1 MKKKGVLIAIII
13 AVIVIVIAIGCIAVY
28 IAKGFSQELAIKNQ
42 IQEIDQMTSD
52 IQTINLEDFNK
63 KTDTIVTTGN
73 YAIVEQAVKQYIKDS
88 INYTLEINSLL
99 QDDTMANLVTAENY
113 QTDGP
118 DFTETTRYITE
129 SKTKLEEAKNEF
141 SNMFTEEKIMSYI
154 NGKTDNQKFIDLY
167 KEVAIGNQSELIPQE
182 ELDTVNSSLD
192 AIINIL
198 NIEQEM
204 IDLLKNNSGKW
215 QVQNDMVM
223 FDSNDLLI
231 KYNALVGRLN
241 LAASASAL

>member
-88 INYTLEINSLL
+88 INYTLEINSIL

-118 DFTETTRYITE
+118 NFTETTRYITE

-141 SNMFTEEKIMSYI
+141 SNMFTEEKIMAYI

-241 LAASASAL
+241 LAASAL

>member
-52 IQTINLEDFNK
+52 IQTINIEDFNK

-167 KEVAIGNQSELIPQE
+167 KEVAIGNQTELIPQE

-198 NIEQEM
+198 DIEQEM

-215 QVQNDMVM
+215 QIQNDMVM

-231 KYNALVGRLN
+231 KYNTLVGRLN
-241 LAASASAL
+241 LAASTL

>member
-88 INYTLEINSLL
+88 INYTLEINSIL

-118 DFTETTRYITE
+118 NFTETTRYITE
-129 SKTKLEEAKNEF
+129 SKIKLEEAKNEF

-241 LAASASAL
+241 LAASAL

>member
-241 LAASASAL
+241 LAASAL

>member
-88 INYTLEINSLL
+88 INYTLEINSIL

-118 DFTETTRYITE
+118 NFTETTRYITE

-231 KYNALVGRLN
+231 KYNALVGRLD
-241 LAASASAL
+241 LAASAL

>member
-154 NGKTDNQKFIDLY
+154 NGKTDNQKLIDLY

-241 LAASASAL
+241 LAASAL

>member
-88 INYTLEINSLL
+88 INYTLEINSIL

-241 LAASASAL
+241 LAASAL

>member
-88 INYTLEINSLL
+88 INYTLEINSIL

-241 LAASASAL
+241 LAASG

>member
-88 INYTLEINSLL
+88 INYTLEINSIL

-113 QTDGP
+113 QTDSP

-241 LAASASAL
+241 LAASAL

>member
-88 INYTLEINSLL
+88 INYTLEINSIL

-118 DFTETTRYITE
+118 NFTETTRYITE

-241 LAASASAL
+241 LAASAL

>member
-167 KEVAIGNQSELIPQE
+167 KEVAIGNQTELIPQE

-198 NIEQEM
+198 DIEQEM

-241 LAASASAL
+241 LAASAL

>member
-13 AVIVIVIAIGCIAVY
+13 TIIVIVVAIGCIAVY
-28 IAKGFSQELAIKNQ
+28 VSKSFSQELAIKNQ

-52 IQTINLEDFNK
+52 IQTIDVEEFNQ

-99 QDDTMANLVTAENY
+99 QDDTMANLVTTKNY
-113 QTDGP
+113 QADGP
-118 DFTETTRYITE
+118 DFIETTTYITE
-129 SKTKLEEAKNEF
+129 SKAKLEEAKNEF

-154 NGKTDNQKFIDLY
+154 DGKVDNEKFIDLY
-167 KEVAIGNQSELIPQE
+167 KEVAIGNQTELIPQE
-182 ELDTVNSSLD
+182 ELDTVKSSLD
-192 AIINIL
+192 NIINIL
-198 NIEQEM
+198 DIEQEM
-204 IDLLKNNSGKW
+204 INLLKDNSGKW
-215 QVQNDMVM
+215 QIQNDMVM

-231 KYNALVGRLN
+231 KYNALVGKLN
-241 LAASASAL
+241 LAASTL

>member
-167 KEVAIGNQSELIPQE
+167 KEVAIGNQTELIPQE

-241 LAASASAL
+241 LAASAL

>member
-1 MKKKGVLIAIII
+1 
-13 AVIVIVIAIGCIAVY
+13 
-28 IAKGFSQELAIKNQ
+28 
-42 IQEIDQMTSD
+42 MTSD

-88 INYTLEINSLL
+88 INYTLEINSIL

-241 LAASASAL
+241 LAASAL

>member
-88 INYTLEINSLL
+88 INYTLEINSIL

-118 DFTETTRYITE
+118 NFTETTRYITE

-167 KEVAIGNQSELIPQE
+167 KEVAIGNQSELISQE

-241 LAASASAL
+241 LAASAL

>member
-88 INYTLEINSLL
+88 INYTLEIKSLL

-241 LAASASAL
+241 LAASAL

>member
-1 MKKKGVLIAIII
+1 
-13 AVIVIVIAIGCIAVY
+13 
-28 IAKGFSQELAIKNQ
+28 
-42 IQEIDQMTSD
+42 
-52 IQTINLEDFNK
+52 
-63 KTDTIVTTGN
+63 
-73 YAIVEQAVKQYIKDS
+73 
-88 INYTLEINSLL
+88 
-99 QDDTMANLVTAENY
+99 
-113 QTDGP
+113 
-118 DFTETTRYITE
+118 
-129 SKTKLEEAKNEF
+129 
-141 SNMFTEEKIMSYI
+141 MFTEEKIMSYI

-241 LAASASAL
+241 LAASAL